1 MAKKEIKLGRW
12 GEGVAA
18 DYLVE
23 RGYQILAR
31 NVYSVHGEIDLV
43 ARQGGTDENRLIF
56 VEVKTRKASTFGYPE
71 EAVTGDKLDRLQGSV
86 LDYLQRRPTGPD
98 LWQIDVIAVRVLPDQ
113 SEPEIIHI
121 ENVIP

>member
-43 ARQGGTDENRLIF
+43 ASQGGTDENRLIF
-56 VEVKTRKASTFGYPE
+56 VEVKTRKSSTFGYPE
-71 EAVTGDKLDRLQGSV
+71 EAVTGDKLDRLQRSV